1 MGAELRNSPKGRA
14 EMSAELKNGRKRLLL
29 HSCCGPCSTAVLER
43 LSTDYQI
50 TLFYYNPNITDFEE
64 YNRRKETQL
73 QAIRAFQDQGESP
86 GSSVAF
92 LEGPYETDRFY
103 QVSAGLEREPEGGK
117 RCEACFR
124 LRLGKTAEMADRLG
138 FNFFTTT
145 LSVSPHKD
153 AKLLN
158 QIGKDLNT
166 DQYLEADFK
175 KKAGYQRSIQMSKEY
190 GLYRQSYCGCCFAK
204 AIMEME

>member
-1 MGAELRNSPKGRA
+1 MSTELRKDRAREAATGAELRKD
-14 EMSAELKNGRKRLLL
+14 RKRLLL

-43 LSTDYQI
+43 LSADYQI

-64 YNRRKETQL
+64 YNRRKEAQL
-73 QAIRAFQDQGESP
+73 QVIQAFQDQTGGQEP
-86 GSSVAF
+86 SVAF

-124 LRLGKTAEMADRLG
+124 LRLGKTAEMASRFD
-138 FNFFTTT
+138 FDFFTTT

-158 QIGKDLNT
+158 QIGKELDAHG
-166 DQYLEADFK
+166 YLEADFK
-175 KKAGYQRSIQMSKEY
+175 KKAGYQRSIQLSKEF

-204 AIMEME
+204 AAMERA

>member
-1 MGAELRNSPKGRA
+1 MSPEPKTD
-14 EMSAELKNGRKRLLL
+14 RKQLLL

-43 LSTDYQI
+43 LSPQYQI

-73 QAIRAFQDQGESP
+73 QVIKAFQAEAQ
-86 GSSVAF
+86 GSSIAF
-92 LEGPYETDRFY
+92 LEGSYDVAQFY
-103 QVSAGLEREPEGGK
+103 QAALGMEREPEGGA

-124 LRLGKTAEMADRLG
+124 LRLGKTAEMAKKLG
-138 FNFFTTT
+138 FDFFTTT

-158 QIGKDLNT
+158 QIGSELDP
-166 DQYLEADFK
+166 DRYLEADFK
-175 KKAGYQRSIQMSKEY
+175 KKAGYQRSIQLSKEF

-204 AIMEME
+204 AIMEQK